1 MKLYHCMCT
10 ANRSNMHDRK
20 HAECDHKNIMH
31 LWYFMKVKIIR
42 LKPMKKTLL
51 ETEVRTRS
59 KQQPRAEEPQNF
71 ITVPLHRTQKIE
83 RLKQV
88 NPGWSGSRQ

>member
-1 MKLYHCMCT
+1 
-10 ANRSNMHDRK
+10 
-20 HAECDHKNIMH
+20 
-31 LWYFMKVKIIR
+31 
-42 LKPMKKTLL
+42 MKKTLL

-88 NPGWSGSRQ
+88 NPGWSGSRQWKSDDQPSIQNASQF